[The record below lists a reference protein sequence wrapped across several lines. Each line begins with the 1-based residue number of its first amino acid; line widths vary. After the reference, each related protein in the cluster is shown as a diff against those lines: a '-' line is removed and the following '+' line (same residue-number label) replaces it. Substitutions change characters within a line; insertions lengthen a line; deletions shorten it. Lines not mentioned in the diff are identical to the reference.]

1 MDHTAAVTALIA
13 KLRAIGYAD
22 DEFKCEYSKDEIK
35 VTILRVPNS
44 YTKLEILI
52 TDMWAYPNES
62 CYFVNFSNSANG
74 NFSAGAGTPSIDTAI
89 FDLGQA
95 VWFAQSSDYKKPR
108 RVLELPE
115 GVTNIFVE
123 TGRENMIGDI
133 LVVQTAKGAEIRLNA
148 VELGEHEVGVMV
160 SYDGHESGS
169 FINADPKKPNQV
181 GHF

>member
-74 NFSAGAGTPSIDTAI
+74 NFSAASGTPSIDTAI

-95 VWFAQSSDYKKPR
+95 VWFAQSSPAKDRKRPYGVQVTTDDAAGNGHTCNYV
-108 RVLELPE
+108 VLATSAAEAIEFAGEAYPDATDLSVCDLKELIAFQYD
-115 GVTNIFVE
+115 G
-123 TGRENMIGDI
+123 MAQ
-133 LVVQTAKGAEIRLNA
+133 LVV
-148 VELGEHEVGVMV
+148 
-160 SYDGHESGS
+160 
-169 FINADPKKPNQV
+169 
-181 GHF
+181 